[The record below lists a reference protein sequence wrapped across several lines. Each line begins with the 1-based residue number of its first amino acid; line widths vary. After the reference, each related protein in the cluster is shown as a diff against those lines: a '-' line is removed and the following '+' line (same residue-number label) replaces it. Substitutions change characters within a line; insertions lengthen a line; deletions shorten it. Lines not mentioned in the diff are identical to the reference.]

1 MSPFAVFSADKE
13 KSKKE
18 TQNQS
23 QSELIAERRR
33 VETSTGAFLDPTG
46 TERPGDSGSDPDI
59 DF

>member
-1 MSPFAVFSADKE
+1 MSPFAVFYADKE

-18 TQNQS
+18 TQNQE

-46 TERPGDSGSDPDI
+46 TERPGDSDSDPDI